1 MNNRMIINLLPGD
14 TFLHK
19 LSGTTKVRL
28 FVLLLVYLIM
38 SFDLRLIA
46 PLFILS
52 IMGLFSIKPNWRLV
66 KPFLII
72 VFIMNLINII
82 LFWVADPAVSEHWL
96 GPGRTILFNA
106 TPRLFVSVE
115 TLWYLGV
122 RFLKMYTSFLVSL
135 VFVLSIVPSQ
145 IASGLYSLGVPYKI
159 CTVFSLAFRYIPD
172 IGRDYENIKISLQAR
187 GIEMDNRKVPL
198 MKRLKQSVLILVPL
212 IITSFDR
219 IGNISNAMDLR
230 GFGRLRKRSY
240 YCEPEPAKADKVFFW
255 IILALAAFCLYWIVF
270 IKIIPEGRSLWFPIN
285 V

>member
-1 MNNRMIINLLPGD
+1 MIINLLPGD